1 MGFGVEEMERKAR
14 PSLRRDSGMRFP
26 LGPPLG
32 KRVPLCAAATF
43 S

>member
-14 PSLRRDSGMRFP
+14 PVLRGDSGMRFP

-32 KRVPLCAAATF
+32 KRVPF
-43 S
+43 